1 MLSLLRTPTR
11 RNWSVFS
18 RRLNSCSEE
27 PRATSGYP
35 CRSIGKRPAPK
46 ATTEEHVASDGRAHP
61 SQPCAESNSLGQATV
76 LHRKQQ
82 RLVRGQQWRGISRA
96 LLETKSDRDFRSFLF
111 FFCWYYFFS
120 NINLEKRQML
130 LFFLIREAGGKKG
143 QAATAHTDN
152 WGEENKIQNKNR
164 KCCDIK
170 VGRTKNQWQ
179 FERGDSF

>member
-35 CRSIGKRPAPK
+35 CRSIGKRPALK
-46 ATTEEHVASDGRAHP
+46 ATTEGHVASDGRAHP

-82 RLVRGQQWRGISRA
+82 RLVRGQQWRGISRT
-96 LLETKSDRDFRSFLF
+96 LLETKSDRDFRSFPFFLLICFFPISTWKSDKCF
-111 FFCWYYFFS
+111 FFFIW
-120 NINLEKRQML
+120 
-130 LFFLIREAGGKKG
+130 EAGGKKG
-143 QAATAHTDN
+143 QPAAAHTDI
-152 WGEENKIQNKNR
+152 WGEEDKIQN
-164 KCCDIK
+164 
-170 VGRTKNQWQ
+170 
-179 FERGDSF
+179 